1 MKSKLLQDRP
11 NKTWMLVFYRDEEA
25 ASGLLEF
32 ARKQNLAASQFTA
45 IGAFSSLEIGFF
57 DLKKRDYEHI
67 LVSEQVEV
75 LSLLGDITL
84 DDKGPKVHAHV
95 VVGKRNGSAWG
106 GHLIKATV
114 NPTLEVVITET
125 PSHLRRRHDAAT
137 GLSLID
143 PGLP

>member
-11 NKTWMLVFYRDEEA
+11 NKTWMLVFDRDEEA

-32 ARKQNLAASQFTA
+32 ARKENLAASQFTA

-67 LVSEQVEV
+67 PISEQVEV

-84 DDKGPKVHAHV
+84 DDGTFVAPNITNYGESKD
-95 VVGKRNGSAWG
+95 
-106 GHLIKATV
+106 
-114 NPTLEVVITET
+114 LE
-125 PSHLRRRHDAAT
+125 
-137 GLSLID
+137 
-143 PGLP
+143 